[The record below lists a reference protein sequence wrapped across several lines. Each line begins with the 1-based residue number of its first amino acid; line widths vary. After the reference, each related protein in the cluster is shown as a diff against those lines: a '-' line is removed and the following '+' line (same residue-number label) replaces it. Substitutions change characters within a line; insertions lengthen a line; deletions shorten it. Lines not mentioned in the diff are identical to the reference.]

1 MVQRLKNKERLD
13 YCKLEKKHE
22 QHGSEDLPIRNSR
35 RVCTINTRHL
45 RLGNASEQ
53 CIKIMTH

>member
-1 MVQRLKNKERLD
+1 MVQRLKNKERLG

-35 RVCTINTRHL
+35 RVCTINTWHL
-45 RLGNASEQ
+45 RLGNASAS
-53 CIKIMTH
+53 K